1 MWKARIL
8 TAAFICTNTTALLI
22 ISVLSFINCGDSLLE
37 NSEGFSNF
45 VEQAITET
53 VSRILGTIDPVV
65 IAKQLKEI
73 FGLEINKNDL
83 QELNASMGFRETFN
97 ELLNPFLRQ

>member
-1 MWKARIL
+1 M
-8 TAAFICTNTTALLI
+8 
-22 ISVLSFINCGDSLLE
+22 LE